1 MIAGIRCHRRR
12 RRHLPSLITAIGA
25 ALCVAAASQPS
36 VNALAARAQHR
47 SPALVDIVE
56 PYNEQEG
63 SPQFRPSALALLCA
77 QSMPSGQLAKVCA
90 HLTGIVLMPS
100 GNGQTR
106 PILIG
111 PEGIGI
117 GMQRK
122 RHFWSGRIAAVE
134 GRAQNRA
141 GGAIAGAVKRAY
153 DYIRF
158 GRRSAAVHLAQ
169 QQKKKSEHSAGGT
182 YDYIRFG

>member
-1 MIAGIRCHRRR
+1 MIAGTRCHRRR

-25 ALCVAAASQPS
+25 ALCVAASPPS
-36 VNALAARAQHR
+36 VNALTARAQHR
-47 SPALVDIVE
+47 SPALVDIVGLN
-56 PYNEQEG
+56 NEQEV
-63 SPQFRPSALALLCA
+63 SPHFRPSALALLCA
-77 QSMPSGQLAKVCA
+77 QSMPSGQMAKVCA

-100 GNGQTR
+100 GDGQTR

-111 PEGIGI
+111 PDGIGIGI
-117 GMQRK
+117 GMQL
-122 RHFWSGRIAAVE
+122 
-134 GRAQNRA
+134 
-141 GGAIAGAVKRAY
+141 KRAY

-169 QQKKKSEHSAGGT
+169 QQKKNSEHSAGST

>member
-1 MIAGIRCHRRR
+1 M
-12 RRHLPSLITAIGA
+12 LFKKVSNYDAIY
-25 ALCVAAASQPS
+25 VFFPH
-36 VNALAARAQHR
+36 ARNEV
-47 SPALVDIVE
+47 SPH
-56 PYNEQEG
+56 
-63 SPQFRPSALALLCA
+63 FRPSALALLCA

-100 GNGQTR
+100 GDGQTR

-111 PEGIGI
+111 PDGIGIGI

-122 RHFWSGRIAAVE
+122 RHFWSARIAALE
-134 GRAQNRA
+134 GRAQHRA
-141 GGAIAGAVKRAY
+141 GGAIAGTVKRAY

-169 QQKKKSEHSAGGT
+169 QQKKNSEHSAGST